1 MNYRI
6 AKKIVARYQK
16 ALEMAGNKELI
27 DFHWPGGGGSYSRS
41 QVEKACK
48 IMKIS
53 MKDVL
58 NAVKIPAT
66 TTPKKAAPKKATT
79 KKATPKKATPK
90 KAAPKKTVTTPDLD
104 RARTAT
110 GTYKGDD
117 PSTPEVNEA
126 WASGKA
132 PDEYTAKE
140 LRTIAKEKGLTGY
153 SKMKKADLIKALF

>member
-16 ALEMAGNKELI
+16 AMEVTGNKGLI

-66 TTPKKAAPKKATT
+66 TAPKKVAL
-79 KKATPKKATPK
+79 KKATLKPAAAASVKKVALK
-90 KAAPKKTVTTPDLD
+90 KVVAPPDLD
-104 RARTAT
+104 RARTTT

-117 PSTPEVNEA
+117 PTTPEVNEA
-126 WASGKA
+126 WAGGKA

-140 LRTIAKEKGLTGY
+140 LRTFAKKKEIVGY